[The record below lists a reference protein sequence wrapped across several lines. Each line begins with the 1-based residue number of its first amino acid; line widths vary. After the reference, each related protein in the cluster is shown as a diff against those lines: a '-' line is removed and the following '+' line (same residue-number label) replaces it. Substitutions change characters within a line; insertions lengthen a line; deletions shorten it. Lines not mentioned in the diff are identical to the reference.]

1 MKTDALPYSKYY
13 RILNIPVGSTKKEV
27 KRAFRRKAM
36 LTHPDRNPNPNAKAQ
51 FLEVNT
57 AYEILTGQ
65 RALPKRKPAAHP
77 GANRPSK
84 TNPQSTYSKAA
95 TDRET
100 RREKMKE
107 ARRKKEEAYR
117 NSPQFKK
124 DLAIG
129 IILDQ
134 IGYILAAL
142 LLLTIPFILFFSP
155 TVGSVLAMLFLSLSS
170 PLWYKALFT
179 SQKTINLKH
188 LRLALK
194 YVYGNTHFR
203 YYIFGA
209 LNISAILVF
218 IFNTFIYF
226 SLVLFLM
233 ALPALFL
240 AARQEF
246 FNKKT
251 ENNQW
256 FKASSLG
263 PLLVNL
269 FFVVN
274 FTFSHS
280 TQDEYYAV
288 APKYNQASNFFIS
301 FRQGDYDD
309 YPSIRFFMTYK
320 TNNFPY
326 VWLKTETGLFGIR
339 VLKHYEFVQY
349 PGEQS
354 SYD

>member
-65 RALPKRKPAAHP
+65 RALPNRKPAHP

-84 TNPQSTYSKAA
+84 TNTQSTYSKTA

-142 LLLTIPFILFFSP
+142 LLFTIPFILYANP
-155 TVGSVLAMLFLSLSS
+155 TVGFVLVMLVLALSS
-170 PLWYKALFT
+170 PLWFKALFT
-179 SQKTINLKH
+179 TQKTMNLKH

-203 YYIFGA
+203 YYIFTA
-209 LNISAILVF
+209 LNITAILVF
-218 IFNTFIYF
+218 IFNTFIFF

-233 ALPALFL
+233 ALPTLFL
-240 AARQEF
+240 VARQEL
-246 FNKKT
+246 FNKKI
-251 ENNQW
+251 EKEQW

-269 FFVVN
+269 FFVIN
-274 FTFSHS
+274 FTFSHT

-288 APKYNQASNFFIS
+288 SPSYNQSSNFFIS
-301 FRQGDYDD
+301 FKQEDYKH
-309 YPSIRFFMTYK
+309 YPSVRFFMTYK
-320 TNNFPY
+320 TDYFPY

-339 VLKHYEFVQY
+339 VLKHYTFVRY

-354 SYD
+354 SFD